1 MGTLLT
7 AGVPVFFVTQSLGE
21 SHGQPVP
28 LWRVFWAL
36 FGASNQLLAALTLLG
51 VTVWLWRTRRQ
62 VWILFVTGI
71 PTVFMYTM
79 STWALVRM
87 ILAALK
93 EIQSTPRPP
102 TIKYILL
109 SISTMLILLAVAM
122 LFEAIGAL
130 MTFDNGRSLDKTPKE
145 SLTAK

>member
-1 MGTLLT
+1 
-7 AGVPVFFVTQSLGE
+7 
-21 SHGQPVP
+21 
-28 LWRVFWAL
+28 
-36 FGASNQLLAALTLLG
+36 
-51 VTVWLWRTRRQ
+51 
-62 VWILFVTGI
+62 
-71 PTVFMYTM
+71 M